1 MIDRLTRNQLVRLST
16 DERLSLEFRLACRKE
31 IGDVVEFAGCM
42 SFVKQDDVAA
52 GRA

>member
-42 SFVKQDDVAA
+42 SFVKQDDAPED
-52 GRA
+52 